1 MRQLFS
7 SACVWAWPHERSA
20 CVVMKAQEL
29 PGFTATVDEVI
40 YMDSLETPP
49 DRPYAFVY
57 FITISNK
64 SKVSLTVKGR
74 KWVIESKNRDKLVV
88 EGDGVVGQTPY
99 LRPGEE
105 FSYNSYH
112 VVAMDSSA
120 VGSFLAVTDD
130 GVPVL
135 TRIPRFEMAIP

>member
-1 MRQLFS
+1 M
-7 SACVWAWPHERSA
+7 
-20 CVVMKAQEL
+20 
-29 PGFTATVDEVI
+29 DEVI

>member
-1 MRQLFS
+1 
-7 SACVWAWPHERSA
+7 
-20 CVVMKAQEL
+20 MKAQEL

-88 EGDGVVGQTPY
+88 EDGQARRG
-99 LRPGEE
+99 G
-105 FSYNSYH
+105 
-112 VVAMDSSA
+112 
-120 VGSFLAVTDD
+120 GSLAPEGKVD
-130 GVPVL
+130 GKTSKVL
-135 TRIPRFEMAIP
+135 KARALKKGRAKASITQQLKG

>member
-1 MRQLFS
+1 
-7 SACVWAWPHERSA
+7 
-20 CVVMKAQEL
+20 
-29 PGFTATVDEVI
+29 
-40 YMDSLETPP
+40 
-49 DRPYAFVY
+49 
-57 FITISNK
+57 
-64 SKVSLTVKGR
+64 LTVKGR

-135 TRIPRFEMAIP
+135 TRIPRFEMVIP